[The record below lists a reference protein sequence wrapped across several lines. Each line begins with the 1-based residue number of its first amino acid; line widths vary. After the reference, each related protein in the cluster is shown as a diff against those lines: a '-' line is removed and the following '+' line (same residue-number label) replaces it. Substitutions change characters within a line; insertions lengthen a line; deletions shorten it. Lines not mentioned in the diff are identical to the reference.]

1 MVIAQNLAHRYGRHV
16 VFTELSFTAGQGEVI
31 AITGRNGSGKST
43 LVKILAGLLRPT
55 GGHVRWTATDSEAV
69 PVIGLVAPYVNLYE
83 DMTLRENLRF
93 IGQLRGMHPTESRF
107 VGIEKEVGLSGAE
120 NKVLRT
126 YSTGMLQRARFAA
139 ALVHTPSV
147 LLLDEPT
154 LGLDR
159 FGYGLCEH
167 VVDNLKRAGGTVI
180 IASNARRDVGLAGEC
195 LCVEDFAPGVRDR
208 T

>member
-1 MVIAQNLAHRYGRHV
+1 MVTAQSLTHRYGHHV
-16 VFTELSFTAGQGEVI
+16 VFTELSFAVGQGEVF

-55 GGHVRWTATDSEAV
+55 RGQVRWGASDTEAG
-69 PVIGLVAPYVNLYE
+69 PAIGLIAPYVNLYE

-93 IGQLRGMHPTESRF
+93 IRKLRGMRPSNS
-107 VGIEKEVGLSGAE
+107 VGIVERAGLSRAAD
-120 NKVLRT
+120 KVLRN

-139 ALVHTPSV
+139 ALVHAPIV

-159 FGYGLCEH
+159 FGYELCRQ
-167 VVDNLKRAGGTVI
+167 VVGSAQRTGGTVI
-180 IASNARRDVGLAGEC
+180 IASNARRDIELAGEC
-195 LCVEDFAPGVRDR
+195 LCIEDFAPGVKGR